1 MNTEPGRRPRQSSLR
16 DTMIMNTHTNA
27 KVLTGEYKQLLA
39 QAVINRDR
47 VSEDQEK
54 WLDIPPAIG
63 TGAYDNQ
70 ARGWMDNP
78 SWDGAVQRYTPMD
91 GPGHKGVE
99 P

>member
-1 MNTEPGRRPRQSSLR
+1 
-16 DTMIMNTHTNA
+16 MIISTHTNA
-27 KVLTGEYKQLLA
+27 KVLTREYKQTLA
-39 QAVINRDR
+39 NAVINRNR
-47 VSEDQEK
+47 VGELQEQ
-54 WLDIPPAIG
+54 WLDVSPAVG

-78 SWDGAVQRYTPMD
+78 TWDGSVQRYTPLD

>member
-1 MNTEPGRRPRQSSLR
+1 
-16 DTMIMNTHTNA
+16 MILNTHNNA
-27 KVLTGEYKQLLA
+27 KILTREYQHTLE
-39 QAVINRDR
+39 QAVINRNR
-47 VSEDQEK
+47 VSESQLQ
-54 WLDIPPAIG
+54 WLEIPKAVG

-78 SWDGAVQRYTPMD
+78 SWDGSKQRYTPLD

>member
-1 MNTEPGRRPRQSSLR
+1 MNTEPGRRPRQPSLR

-39 QAVINRDR
+39 QAVIDRDR
-47 VSEDQEK
+47 VSEDQEQ
-54 WLDIPPAIG
+54 WLGIPRAVG

-78 SWDGAVQRYTPMD
+78 SWDGSMQRYTPTD